1 MFFYVVYIPIGF
13 MNIFPYVY
21 RYIFISVRIAKLPH
35 LCGYLATAWR
45 VNPPLLAAELLTIF
59 KKIMCPCQTLH
70 ALTCA

>member
-13 MNIFPYVY
+13 MNIFSYVY

-45 VNPPLLAAELLTIF
+45 VNPPLLATPEI
-59 KKIMCPCQTLH
+59 
-70 ALTCA
+70 